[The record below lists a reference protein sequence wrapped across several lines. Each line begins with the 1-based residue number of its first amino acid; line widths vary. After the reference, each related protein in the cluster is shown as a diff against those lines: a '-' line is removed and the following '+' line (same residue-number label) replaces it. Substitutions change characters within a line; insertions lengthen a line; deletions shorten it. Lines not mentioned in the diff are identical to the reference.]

1 MFFTNFNNYSKF
13 IEIHFYFS
21 FLTLEASIFIS
32 LNFLYLFLLQTHLT
46 SLKQQLSGELY
57 DSALVK
63 ALYAT
68 DASVYRE
75 LPYAV
80 AIPKTTVDIKCLI
93 DFARSN
99 GVSIIPRAAG
109 TSLAGQ
115 CVGDGIVVDV
125 SKYMNAILEINT
137 QEQWVRVQPGVV
149 RDELNEFLKPYG
161 FFFGP
166 NTSTANRCT
175 MGGMVGNNSC
185 GSTSIE
191 YGSTRDH
198 TLAIKAILS
207 DGSEVEFSDL
217 TQDEF
222 KSKTQGNSLEA
233 NLYKQ
238 IHAELNNPVIR
249 TQIKDRYPKASISR
263 RNTGYA
269 VDALM
274 HTNVFEHTEES
285 FNFSKLL
292 CGSEG
297 TLAFTTELKLQIVPL
312 PKPFQVVLNAHFNSI
327 TESLQSTLVA
337 MKLAPSA
344 CELMDK
350 TILDCTKD
358 NLTQQK
364 NRFFVEGDPEAILMV
379 EFRGDNLEDAKA
391 QAKALETQLKA
402 AQLGYAYA
410 LVEGDDCNKVWDL
423 RKAGL
428 GLLANIPGDA
438 KAVACIEDTAVDL
451 EDLPLYIEAFTAL
464 MKSYHQKAVYYAHAG
479 AGELHLR
486 PILNLKSSSDVS
498 LFRSISEA
506 SAKLVKSYQG
516 ALSGEHGDGRVRSEF
531 IPLVLG
537 EDNYQLLKR
546 IKSTWDPLVLF
557 NPGKIVNAVPMD
569 KALRYEADQSIPN
582 LETLYN
588 FESTGGILTT
598 VEKCNGSGDCRK
610 LSFAGGTMCPSYRAT
625 LDEKDSTRG
634 RANVLREFLTQNT
647 KDNPFN
653 HPEIKQAMDLCVSC
667 KACKSECPSNVDMAS
682 LKAEFLYQYQKT
694 NPVSLRSKLIAH
706 NAKINTIAHKF
717 SRTYNFIGTKSWF
730 KSLIGVH
737 SQRSLPKLRSKTF
750 RQWFS
755 KVKQHNQPKSVYLF
769 CDEYTNHFDVE
780 LGKKTVLLLNK
791 LGYKVHIPMHSE
803 SARAYI
809 SKGFLKEAKTIA
821 TENVSIFSALVS
833 DEITLIGIEP
843 SAILGFRD
851 EYPNLVDATL
861 KTTAENLA
869 QNVFTI
875 EEFLTNE
882 INAQKIDVSKFTT
895 KAETVYYHG
904 HCHQK
909 ALSSNVFAETVLALP
924 LNYKVETVDSGCCGM
939 AGSFGYEKEH
949 YDLSQ
954 QIGEDR
960 LFPSLRKLNTEVIIS
975 ASGTSC
981 RHQIS
986 DGVHKI
992 ALHPIEVLYNALN

>member
-1 MFFTNFNNYSKF
+1 MHRKLATLK
-13 IEIHFYFS
+13 HQ
-21 FLTLEASIFIS
+21 LT
-32 LNFLYLFLLQTHLT
+32 
-46 SLKQQLSGELY
+46 GELY

-63 ALYAT
+63 TLYAT

-80 AIPKTTVDIKCLI
+80 AIPKTTDDIKQLVE
-93 DFARSN
+93 FAKAN
-99 GVSIIPRAAG
+99 AIPLIPRAAG

-149 RDELNEFLKPYG
+149 RDHLNAFLKPYG

-185 GSTSIE
+185 GSTSIV
-191 YGSTRDH
+191 YGATRDH
-198 TLAIKAILS
+198 TLAVKTILS
-207 DGSEVEFSDL
+207 DGSAVEFSAL
-217 TQDEF
+217 TKDEF
-222 KSKTQGNSLEA
+222 SAKTKGSTLEA
-233 NLYKQ
+233 ALYKQ
-238 IHAELNNPVIR
+238 IFSELNTSKIQN
-249 TQIKDRYPKASISR
+249 QISDGYPKASITR

-269 VDALM
+269 VDALLD
-274 HTNVFEHTEES
+274 TNVFKDTEEA

-327 TESLQSTLVA
+327 SESLQATLIA
-337 MKLAPSA
+337 MKQAPSA

-350 TILDCTKD
+350 TILECTKD
-358 NLTQQK
+358 NISQQK

-379 EFRGDNLEDAKA
+379 EFRGDTIEEAKQQAQTLELNLKKLD
-391 QAKALETQLKA
+391 
-402 AQLGYAYA
+402 LGFAYP
-410 LVEGDDCNKVWDL
+410 LVEGQDCDKVWEL

-438 KAVACIEDTAVDL
+438 KAVACIEDTAVAL
-451 EDLPLYIEAFTAL
+451 EDLPLYIEAFTSL
-464 MKSYHQKAVYYAHAG
+464 MKTYNQKAVYYAHAG

-486 PILNLKSSSDVS
+486 PVLNLKSSKDVA

-506 SAKLVKSYQG
+506 SATLVKSFKG

-546 IKSTWDPLVLF
+546 IKSTWDPLALF
-557 NPGKIVNAVPMD
+557 NPGKIVDAEAMD
-569 KALRYEADQSIPN
+569 TALRYEADTGIPKVD
-582 LETLYN
+582 TLYN
-588 FESTGGILTT
+588 FESTGGLLST

-625 LDEKDSTRG
+625 MDEKDSTRG

-647 KDNPFN
+647 KENPFD
-653 HPEIKQAMDLCVSC
+653 HPEIKDAMDLCVSC

-682 LKAEFLYQYQKT
+682 LKAEFLFQYQKS
-694 NPVSLRSKLIAH
+694 NPVSLRTKLIAH
-706 NAKINTIAHKF
+706 NAKLNSIARHF
-717 SRTYNFIGTKSWF
+717 SGVYNFIANTSWF
-730 KSLIGVH
+730 KTLIGVH
-737 SQRSLPKLRSKTF
+737 PNRSLPSLNSTTL
-750 RQWFS
+750 RQWFAS
-755 KVKQHNQPKSVYLF
+755 YQQKEHPKKVYLF
-769 CDEYTNHFDVE
+769 CDEYTNHYDVE
-780 LGKKTVLLLNK
+780 IGKKSIILLNS
-791 LGYKVHIPMHSE
+791 LGYHVLMTAHSE

-809 SKGFLKEAKTIA
+809 SKGFLEQAKAIA
-821 TENVSIFSALVS
+821 TANIKTFNAL
-833 DEITLIGIEP
+833 INTTTPLLGIEP

-851 EYPNLVDATL
+851 EYPNLVDPVL
-861 KTTAENLA
+861 KPKAENLTK
-869 QNVFTI
+869 NVFTI
-875 EEFLTNE
+875 EEFLAHEMKANT
-882 INAQKIDVSKFTT
+882 IDVSKFTT
-895 KAETVYYHG
+895 ASKTIYYHG

-909 ALSSNVFAETVLALP
+909 ALSSNSYALTTLGIPANFTVQPIDA
-924 LNYKVETVDSGCCGM
+924 GCCGM
-939 AGSFGYEKEH
+939 AGAFGYEKEH
-949 YDLSQ
+949 YELSQ

-960 LFPSLRKLNTEVIIS
+960 LFPTLRTIDSNALVA

-981 RHQIS
+981 RHQIK
-986 DGVHKI
+986 DGLNKT